1 MIPTKVYR
9 GIAVAAVFSFFIP
22 PMLLITFLTFSGA
35 FGNGISGIFENP
47 TFWLPVAALGFA
59 VVTSIWAPP
68 SNRARIAIT
77 VLNGIILSFCL
88 LLDLGLLL
96 GFSHIHF

>member
-9 GIAVAAVFSFFIP
+9 GIAVAALFSFLIP
-22 PMLLITFLTFSGA
+22 PMMLITFLMFQGA

-47 TFWLPVAALGFA
+47 TFWLPVAAFGFA
-59 VVTSIWAPP
+59 VVTSIWAPS

-77 VLNGIILSFCL
+77 VINALILSFCVI
-88 LLDLGLLL
+88 LDLGLLL